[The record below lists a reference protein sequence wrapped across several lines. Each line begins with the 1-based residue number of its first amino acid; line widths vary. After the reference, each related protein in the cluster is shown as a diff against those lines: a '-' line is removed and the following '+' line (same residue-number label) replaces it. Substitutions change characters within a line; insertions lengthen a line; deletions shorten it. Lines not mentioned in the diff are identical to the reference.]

1 MRWIDGLGVYTE
13 YGIGRIGIVGSDGMR
28 AGGNGRTGRE
38 GGLQQLPGG
47 NEKGKGEWRE
57 VRGEE

>member
-13 YGIGRIGIVGSDGMR
+13 YGIGRIGIVGMR
-28 AGGNGRTGRE
+28 AGENGRTGRE
-38 GGLQQLPGG
+38 GELQQLPGG